1 MKQVLV
7 TGESSYIGISFKKW
21 AKENN
26 KDIEINFISLKNNNW
41 MHRDFRKYDVVL
53 HLAGLVHKKEK
64 QNSYEEYNKINYE
77 LTKNFFEVCRSNSV
91 DQFIFMSTFS
101 VYGKEGNLDEINVI
115 NKKTI
120 ENPTT
125 FYGKSKLKAEKYLIS
140 NKKDTKLS
148 IVRPPMV
155 YGEGCTGNYKTLK
168 KISLLSPIFPYIENK
183 RSVVNINKLCFEIFN
198 IINEKKDGIFI
209 VQDEN
214 YMNTSLEV
222 KKIAEISG
230 KKIYLS
236 RFLGRLLIK
245 VGKNNKTINKVF
257 GSLIYQDKK

>member
-7 TGESSYIGISFKKW
+7 TGESSYIGNSFKKW
-21 AKENN
+21 VEKNN
-26 KDIEINFISLKNNNW
+26 KNLDIKFISLKNNNW
-41 MHRDFRKYDVVL
+41 RDRDFSKYDVVL

-64 QNSYEEYNKINYE
+64 QFSYEEYDRVNYE
-77 LTKNFFEVCRSNSV
+77 LTKNLFEVCHSNSV

-101 VYGKEGNLDEINVI
+101 VYGKESSLDEISII
-115 NKKTI
+115 NKKTK

-125 FYGKSKLKAEKYLIS
+125 FYGKSKLKAENYLIS
-140 NKKDTKLS
+140 NKKSTSLS

-155 YGEGCTGNYKTLK
+155 YGEDCTGNYKALK
-168 KISLLSPIFPYIENK
+168 KISLISPVFPYIENK

-198 IINEKKDGIFI
+198 IINEKRDGVFI
-209 VQDEN
+209 VQDEDF
-214 YMNTSLEV
+214 MNTSLEV
-222 KKIAEISG
+222 KKIAELSG

-236 RFLGRLLIK
+236 RFLGDLLIK
-245 VGKNNKTINKVF
+245 LGKKNKTINKVF